1 VAATPILAASYSAAL
16 VPVGILLALLGYIL
30 GTGFGLVVA
39 TVLSTL
45 AGP

>member
-1 VAATPILAASYSAAL
+1 

-30 GTGFGLVVA
+30 GTGFGLVMA
-39 TVLSTL
+39 SIMSML